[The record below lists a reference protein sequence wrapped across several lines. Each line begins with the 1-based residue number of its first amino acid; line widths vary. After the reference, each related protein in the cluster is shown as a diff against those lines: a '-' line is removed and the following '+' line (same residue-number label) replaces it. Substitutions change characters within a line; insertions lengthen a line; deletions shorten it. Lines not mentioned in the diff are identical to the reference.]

1 MLSGWTLD
9 IVGLIYVDDTDLVE
23 IAHTPQETMATVGP
37 HMQDKASFWNR
48 GTQATGGAQKM
59 DKCSWTPVKFV
70 WDESGEWH
78 YHTNIPADLHLPDE
92 DGVIRTVNKLAPSDA
107 LTVMGVEQSLDGN
120 MMVQVAVL
128 EDKVTAMGNCIKE
141 GYLHWH
147 LVWQSF

>member
-1 MLSGWTLD
+1 MLSGRTLD

-70 WDESGEWH
+70 WDESGE
-78 YHTNIPADLHLPDE
+78 
-92 DGVIRTVNKLAPSDA
+92 
-107 LTVMGVEQSLDGN
+107 
-120 MMVQVAVL
+120 
-128 EDKVTAMGNCIKE
+128 
-141 GYLHWH
+141 
-147 LVWQSF
+147 